1 MRLETRAPGKINV
14 CLFLGPT
21 RADGRHELV
30 SVMQSV
36 TLADRLR
43 LEELD
48 GEGEGAKGDVV
59 DCPGVEGPNLVATAI
74 ERFRQATRWEGG
86 PVRISVDK
94 RLPVAAGMAGGSAD
108 AAAALRLLARA
119 ARIEDQELLHDI
131 AVGLGA
137 DVPAQVLP
145 GRVLA
150 TGAGEVVER
159 IPGVTRYGVL
169 VVPSESGARLS
180 TPDVFRE
187 ADRLGLPRTAEALAQ
202 ALDQVRA
209 GLPDLPDELCVNE
222 LQPAA
227 VSLLPELQTTLDRVR
242 DAGADVAMV
251 SGSGPTVLGLFHDRA
266 AAKAA
271 RDAHF
276 PGCKVAKPVGPHG
289 GEVLAA

>member
-21 RADGRHELV
+21 RDDGRHELV
-30 SVMQSV
+30 SIMQSV

-43 LEELD
+43 LED
-48 GEGEGAKGDVV
+48 GGDGADGADAV
-59 DCPGVEGPNLVATAI
+59 DCPGVDGDNLVTTAI
-74 ERFRQATRWEGG
+74 ERFRAVTRWAGE
-86 PVRISVDK
+86 PVRVSIDK
-94 RLPVAAGMAGGSAD
+94 RLPIAAGMAGGSAD

-119 ARIEDQELLHDI
+119 SGIEDPELLHEI
-131 AVGLGA
+131 ARGLGA
-137 DVPAQVLP
+137 DVPAQVRP

-159 IPGVTRYGVL
+159 IPGVARYGVL
-169 VVPSESGARLS
+169 VVPSDGQLS
-180 TPDVFRE
+180 TPEVYRE
-187 ADRLGLPRTAEALAQ
+187 ADRLGLPRDAPGLREALDA
-202 ALDQVRA
+202 VRA
-209 GLPDLPDELCVNE
+209 GLPDLPDALCVNE

-227 VSLLPELQTTLDRVR
+227 LSLRPALEDTLRRVR
-242 DAGADVAMV
+242 EAGADVAMV

-271 RDAHF
+271 RDADF

>member
-14 CLFLGPT
+14 CLFLGPA

-43 LEELD
+43 LED
-48 GEGEGAKGDVV
+48 GDGADAV
-59 DCPGVEGPNLVATAI
+59 DCPGVTGENLVATAI
-74 ERFRQATRWEGG
+74 ARFRAVTAWHGD

-94 RLPVAAGMAGGSAD
+94 RIPVAAGMAGGSAD

-119 ARIEDQELLHDI
+119 SGFEDRDVLHTI
-131 AVGLGA
+131 ATGLGA
-137 DVPAQVLP
+137 DVPAQVRP

-150 TGAGEVVER
+150 TGAGDVIER
-159 IPGVTRYGVL
+159 VPGVPRYGVL
-169 VVPSESGARLS
+169 VVPSRAQLLTG
-180 TPDVFRE
+180 DVFRE
-187 ADRLGLPRTAEALAQ
+187 ADRLGLPRDASALTEALA
-202 ALDQVRA
+202 AVRD
-209 GLPDLPDELCVNE
+209 GLPDLPDALCVNE
-222 LQPAA
+222 LEPAA
-227 VSLLPELQTTLDRVR
+227 LSLMPELAATLERVR
-242 DAGADVAMV
+242 AAGADVAMV
-251 SGSGPTVLGLFHDRA
+251 SGSGPTVLGLFHDVR

-276 PGCKVAKPVGPHG
+276 PDCKVAKPVGPHG

>member
-30 SVMQSV
+30 SIMQSV

-43 LEELD
+43 LED
-48 GEGEGAKGDVV
+48 QVGGGGAGARDRV
-59 DCPGVEGPNLVATAI
+59 DCPGVDGDNLVTTAI
-74 ERFRQATRWEGG
+74 ERFRAATGWAGE
-86 PVRISVDK
+86 PVRISIDK

-119 ARIEDQELLHDI
+119 SGLEDRDVLHEI
-131 AVGLGA
+131 AAGLGA
-137 DVPAQVLP
+137 DVPAQVTP

-150 TGAGEVVER
+150 TGVGDVVER
-159 IPGVTRYGVL
+159 VPGVPRYGVL
-169 VVPSESGARLS
+169 VVPSA
-180 TPDVFRE
+180 TPLLTADVYRE
-187 ADRLGLPRTAEALAQ
+187 ADRLGLPRSAADLEQALAQ
-202 ALDQVRA
+202 VRDA
-209 GLPDLPDELCVNE
+209 LPDIPDALCVNE

-227 VSLLPELQTTLDRVR
+227 LSLRPELEDTLARVKA
-242 DAGADVAMV
+242 AGADVALV
-251 SGSGPTVLGLFHDRA
+251 SGSGPTVLGLFHDRH

-271 RDAHF
+271 RDRHF

>member
-30 SVMQSV
+30 SIMQSV

-43 LEELD
+43 LED
-48 GEGEGAKGDVV
+48 GDGADTV
-59 DCPGVEGPNLVATAI
+59 DCPGVDGVNLVETAI
-74 ERFRQATRWEGG
+74 AAFRATTGWRGD
-86 PVRISVDK
+86 PVRISIDK
-94 RLPVAAGMAGGSAD
+94 RIPVAAGMAGGSAD
-108 AAAALRLLARA
+108 AGAALRLLARVSG
-119 ARIEDQELLHDI
+119 IEDRELLHEI
-131 AVGLGA
+131 ATGLGA
-137 DVPAQVLP
+137 DVPAQVKP

-150 TGAGEVVER
+150 TGAGEQIER
-159 IPGVTRYGVL
+159 VPGVPRYGVL
-169 VVPSESGARLS
+169 VVPAAGALL
-180 TPDVFRE
+180 TADVFRE
-187 ADRLGLPRTAEALAQ
+187 ADRLGLPHDGAGLAA
-202 ALDQVRA
+202 ALDAVRD

-227 VSLLPELQTTLDRVR
+227 LSLRPELGETLARVR

-251 SGSGPTVLGLFHDRA
+251 SGSGPTVLGLFHNVK

-271 RDAHF
+271 REHF
-276 PGCKVAKPVGPHG
+276 PESKVAKPIGPHG

>member
-21 RADGRHELV
+21 RDDGRHDLV
-30 SVMQSV
+30 SIMQSV

-43 LEELD
+43 LEWADED
-48 GEGEGAKGDVV
+48 APHDIV
-59 DCPGVEGPNLVATAI
+59 DCPGVDGPNLVATAI
-74 ERFRQATRWEGG
+74 ERFRAATGWAGA

-94 RLPVAAGMAGGSAD
+94 RLPIAAGMAGGSAD

-119 ARIEDQELLHDI
+119 AQIKDDDLLHGI
-131 AVGLGA
+131 ATGLGA
-137 DVPAQVLP
+137 DVPAQVKP

-150 TGAGEVVER
+150 TGVGDVIARV
-159 IPGVTRYGVL
+159 PGVARYGVL
-169 VVPSESGARLS
+169 VVPDAEPLR

-187 ADRLGLPRTAEALAQ
+187 ADRLGLPRKAKGLSAALEAVQ
-202 ALDQVRA
+202 G
-209 GLPDLPDELCVNE
+209 GLPDLPDALCVNE
-222 LQPAA
+222 LEPAA
-227 VSLLPELQTTLDRVR
+227 LSLRPRLSDTLARVK

-251 SGSGPTVLGLFHDRA
+251 SGSGPTVLGLFHDRH

-276 PGCKVAKPVGPHG
+276 PDCKVAKPVGPHG

>member
-43 LEELD
+43 LEDLD
-48 GEGEGAKGDVV
+48 DGAAGDAVH
-59 DCPGVEGPNLVATAI
+59 CPGVDGDNLVAAAI
-74 ERFRQATRWEGG
+74 DRFRSATGWAGE
-86 PVRISVDK
+86 PVRISIDK
-94 RLPVAAGMAGGSAD
+94 RVPIAAGMAGGSAD
-108 AAAALRLLARA
+108 AAATLRLLARA
-119 ARIEDQELLHDI
+119 AGVEDAGVLHEI

-137 DVPAQVLP
+137 DVPAQVRP

-150 TGAGEVVER
+150 TGAGEVIER
-159 IPGVTRYGVL
+159 IPGVARYGVL
-169 VVPSESGARLS
+169 VVPSD
-180 TPDVFRE
+180 TPLLTAEVFRE
-187 ADRLGLPRTAEALAQ
+187 ADRLGLPRDAAGLDDALQ
-202 ALDQVRA
+202 RVRA
-209 GLPDLPDELCVNE
+209 GLPDLPDELCINE
-222 LQPAA
+222 LEPAALSLQPA
-227 VSLLPELQTTLDRVR
+227 LEETLARVR
-242 DAGADVAMV
+242 AAGADVAMV
-251 SGSGPTVLGLFHDRA
+251 SGSGPTVLGLFHDRH